1 MTNLK
6 MACLS
11 AALAAF
17 TLPVVAQSASGVS
30 PTPIMRD
37 PSINQR
43 LENQQDRIGQGVE
56 SGQLTPRET
65 SRLENRE
72 ARIDREI
79 RHDRRADGGRL
90 TQSERAQINSQLN
103 HTSRQIYRD
112 KHNSWRQGR

>member
-1 MTNLK
+1 MTILK
-6 MACLS
+6 MACFS

-17 TLPVVAQSASGVS
+17 TLPAIAQSTNGVS
-30 PTPIMRD
+30 PTPIVRD
-37 PSINQR
+37 PTINQR

-72 ARIDREI
+72 ARIDREV
-79 RHDRRADGGRL
+79 RRDRREDGGRL
-90 TQSERAQINSQLN
+90 TRAERSQINSQLN